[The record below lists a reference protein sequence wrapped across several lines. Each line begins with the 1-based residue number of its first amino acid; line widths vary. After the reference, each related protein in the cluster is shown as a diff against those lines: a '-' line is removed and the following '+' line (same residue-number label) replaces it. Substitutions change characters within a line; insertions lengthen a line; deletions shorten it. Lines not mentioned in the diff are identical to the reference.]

1 MFATHYT
8 DSRGHAREIAAMIPE
23 HIANALAKLE
33 REQPHRTDEIAAMR
47 AELVKRPPQA
57 K

>member
-8 DSRGHAREIAAMIPE
+8 DSRGHAREIAARLGR
-23 HIANALAKLE
+23 ARYADL
-33 REQPHRTDEIAAMR
+33 R